1 MIRMS
6 DARFPAR
13 FRLRRG
19 ADFARVY
26 ERHRSA
32 SDDVLLVYACE
43 NTLGYPR
50 LGVSVSRKVGGAVE
64 RNRWKRLIREAFR
77 LSRNELPAG
86 VDLVV
91 IPRATDAELRAI
103 RASLV
108 RLAARAAV
116 KLDSKQV
123 RPSPLAGEGG
133 ERSEPGEGA
142 TPSTS

>member
-1 MIRMS
+1 VP

-26 ERHRSA
+26 GRRRSA

-43 NTLGYPR
+43 NAVGHPR

-64 RNRWKRLIREAFR
+64 RNRWKRLMREAFR
-77 LSRNELPAG
+77 LSRDELPAG
-86 VDLVV
+86 VDLVL
-91 IPRATDAELRAI
+91 IPRAAKPELQAI

-108 RLAARAAV
+108 RLAARAAA
-116 KLDSKQV
+116 KLDTK
-123 RPSPLAGEGG
+123 
-133 ERSEPGEGA
+133 
-142 TPSTS
+142 